1 MLHLTFAKMEHSFI
15 FGQPVWGE
23 YFARREQFTDEL
35 SRHVTAFRSAI
46 LTSPKGWGKKSM
58 ALHIGD
64 LLAKKDYTIRTT
76 YIELQRTTSIEDF
89 CQSFVQAFSFDLRL
103 FSISPNSLENHLDEI
118 LAIPEYISVRDQ
130 VKFIIF
136 IGQIEQIA
144 GFENSI
150 KFQNRLRTTWKL
162 QNYCTYFLYGNQV
175 NVTKHLLD
183 KPGQPFKK
191 IGRRFRLPR
200 IHLQELNELIQNR
213 FQQTGK
219 QIGEKE
225 AKSIANA
232 ASCIPYY
239 VQLLAWHV
247 WIRTEK
253 RCTIEIIQ
261 HAMDHLTRQYDIH
274 YQHLTDTLT
283 KSQIRFLFAHLR
295 GDYKLCSGYSIQE
308 FNLKSSGHISRLKN
322 SLINKEILGSENGYN
337 YLLDPIFRN
346 WLKEYYFGIP

>member
-232 ASCIPYY
+232 A
-239 VQLLAWHV
+239 
-247 WIRTEK
+247 R
-253 RCTIEIIQ
+253 
-261 HAMDHLTRQYDIH
+261 
-274 YQHLTDTLT
+274 
-283 KSQIRFLFAHLR
+283 
-295 GDYKLCSGYSIQE
+295 
-308 FNLKSSGHISRLKN
+308 
-322 SLINKEILGSENGYN
+322 
-337 YLLDPIFRN
+337 
-346 WLKEYYFGIP
+346 